1 MSRAERQMFLLSLLS
16 LFSVIV
22 YLGIAMRPTS
32 FARKISSNLQP
43 RERLAY
49 SLVEG
54 VPSAA
59 PVSNATFT
67 RHNDTPTAAQ
77 GLAAS
82 TLVMLPKQVQSIM
95 NAPAAANSDVHLS
108 MSPADVR
115 FMDTS
120 LPTAASA
127 SPRLTSLGKSG
138 EERVVRDSS
147 AKSAVGS
154 RRPAETRTSSTPPPD
169 KLRTDRPSSLRQ
181 HRIRPT
187 TNSAPKK
194 FEWPSSEGPP
204 QCLEPN
210 CRDLLSPSDQLAL
223 RRCESKALNYIH
235 VPFTKPTC
243 HFVKVWGNSRRAVA
257 LNSQEGSGNTWLR
270 GLLEKA
276 TDICTGF
283 YGCDYEMRA
292 RGFLGE
298 GVKTASVLVV
308 KTHVH
313 IPQWFDE
320 RRAVM
325 YEGSYGSAV
334 FLIRNPARGVIAE
347 WSRLYTAAHHSL
359 NSHTSTI
366 PESAFGKWKALSML
380 EVLLH

>member
-1 MSRAERQMFLLSLLS
+1 
-16 LFSVIV
+16 
-22 YLGIAMRPTS
+22 MRPTS
-32 FARKISSNLQP
+32 FARQISSNLH
-43 RERLAY
+43 RLAY
-49 SLVEG
+49 SALVEG
-54 VPSAA
+54 ISSAA

-67 RHNDTPTAAQ
+67 RHNDAPTAAQ
-77 GLAAS
+77 GLAALP
-82 TLVMLPKQVQSIM
+82 LVLVPQQVQSNM
-95 NAPAAANSDVHLS
+95 NASAAAANSDVRPSVHPS

-127 SPRLTSLGKSG
+127 SPRLTNLGKSG
-138 EERVVRDSS
+138 GERNSS
-147 AKSAVGS
+147 AKSPPAAAVGS
-154 RRPAETRTSSTPPPD
+154 RRPAEARTSSTPTTAPPD
-169 KLRTDRPSSLRQ
+169 RLRTDRPSSFRQ

-187 TNSAPKK
+187 RNSVHKK
-194 FEWPSSEGPP
+194 FEWSSSEGPP
-204 QCLEPN
+204 RCLEPN

-223 RRCESKALNYIH
+223 RRCESETLKHIH

-243 HFVKVWGNSRRAVA
+243 RFVKVLGNLRRAVA

-276 TDICTGF
+276 TGICTGF

-298 GVKTASVLVV
+298 GVKTASILVV

-320 RRAVM
+320 RRTVM

-347 WSRLYTAAHHSL
+347 WSRLYTAAHYSL

-366 PESAFGKWKALSML
+366 PESAFGKWKALSIL
-380 EVLLH
+380 EVLLL